1 MFTRVN
7 VREYY
12 EILEQLKEE
21 ISPPSLMVVGKA
33 GIGKTQIVKEFAK
46 ENDFGLV
53 EVYLS
58 IREPVDLTGAIF
70 PIEKKEGNEVM
81 LYSERAI
88 PEIIKMVRKVE
99 EKGKRVVLLFDE
111 FTHAT
116 DTVLK
121 SLYQLLLEK
130 KIENQELP
138 PDTLTILVGNLDY
151 EGLGWSIENFPKA
164 FLDRC
169 LRIELVFDLRQF
181 VQYMVEKK
189 FHEDLIS
196 FIIRY
201 PEVIE
206 DDKYLMTPRRVELCN
221 RYVSNDLM
229 LKVAMGEQ
237 VYDMFIVWKEKIRR
251 LNVMEFLEDPKKLS
265 KLEKD
270 ELIAITTQVV
280 SFLKNKEYFP
290 KIVKLL
296 DYIEDEEI
304 LFYLITWD
312 TAFKEFVIKNRY
324 DLVKKIV
331 NLFK

>member
-1 MFTRVN
+1 
-7 VREYY
+7 
-12 EILEQLKEE
+12 
-21 ISPPSLMVVGKA
+21 
-33 GIGKTQIVKEFAK
+33 
-46 ENDFGLV
+46 
-53 EVYLS
+53 
-58 IREPVDLTGAIF
+58 
-70 PIEKKEGNEVM
+70 
-81 LYSERAI
+81 
-88 PEIIKMVRKVE
+88 
-99 EKGKRVVLLFDE
+99 
-111 FTHAT
+111 
-116 DTVLK
+116 
-121 SLYQLLLEK
+121 
-130 KIENQELP
+130 
-138 PDTLTILVGNLDY
+138 
-151 EGLGWSIENFPKA
+151 
-164 FLDRC
+164 
-169 LRIELVFDLRQF
+169 
-181 VQYMVEKK
+181 
-189 FHEDLIS
+189 
-196 FIIRY
+196 
-201 PEVIE
+201 
-206 DDKYLMTPRRVELCN
+206 MTPRRVELCN